1 MYTFGAVIRKDEDC
15 GFWAEVP
22 QLEGCYGEGSSFSE
36 AVQSIADGLETHIA
50 AMLEYGIEVPKPE
63 RTEAEDGE
71 VVYIAVNPTEY
82 TLKTPSVTSAEAARM
97 LNISP
102 GRVSQLIKAGTLQ
115 GTREVG
121 RTLVTVDSVKRYA
134 NSPRTA
140 GRPKAIA

>member
-22 QLEGCYGEGSSFSE
+22 QLEGCYGEGSNFSE

-50 AMLEYGIEVPKPE
+50 AMLEYGLKVPKPE

-71 VVYIAVNPTEY
+71 VVYIAVNPTEC
-82 TLKTPSVTSAEAARM
+82 TLKTPSITSAAAARM
-97 LNISP
+97 LDVTP

-121 RTLVTVDSVKRYA
+121 RTLVTIDSVKEYA

>member
-50 AMLEYGIEVPKPE
+50 AMLEYGIEVPKTE
-63 RTEAEDGE
+63 KTEAEDGE

-82 TLKTPSVTSAEAARM
+82 TLKTP
-97 LNISP
+97 
-102 GRVSQLIKAGTLQ
+102 
-115 GTREVG
+115 
-121 RTLVTVDSVKRYA
+121 
-134 NSPRTA
+134 
-140 GRPKAIA
+140 